1 MNKQITKSRLK
12 KEILNM
18 TLSLVHFK
26 TEWSGACQIITP
38 VYDELSKS
46 FRDTVNFF
54 CIDVEKEKGVDVDC
68 GITEFPTILFFRN
81 GQIIDHVIGL
91 VPKHLLIAKIK
102 TALSSPE

>member
-1 MNKQITKSRLK
+1 MSKQITKSRLK

-26 TEWSGACQIITP
+26 TDWSGACQIIAP
-38 VYDELSKS
+38 VYDELSRS
-46 FRDTVNFF
+46 FQDTANFF
-54 CIDVEKEKGVDVDC
+54 CIDVEKERGVDVDF

-91 VPKHLLIAKIK
+91 APKHLLITKIK
-102 TALSSPE
+102 NALSSIE